1 MDPKFKPK
9 SFSYAEMEA
18 IALCDPERVII
29 NVLGRDC
36 WEVLQY
42 EGEETVKIF
51 ANDIVMRVM
60 ENFHSVP
67 QPDLQKTMIVNLLR
81 QIPKRNSTPY
91 PKLGSEEY
99 RLLVKLNL
107 PSEYRAQLFAD
118 MSFPRHLHQDY
129 IFMVRPRLV
138 EPV

>member
-9 SFSYAEMEA
+9 QFTYAEMES
-18 IALCDPERVII
+18 IAKCDAEDVII
-29 NVLGRDC
+29 AVLGRDC

-51 ANDIVMRVM
+51 AHDIVLRVM
-60 ENFHSVP
+60 ENYGTVP
-67 QPDLQKTMIVNLLR
+67 APDLQKTMIVNLLR
-81 QIPKRNSTPY
+81 QIPKRNEVPY
-91 PKLGSEEY
+91 QALGSEEY

-107 PSEYRAQLFAD
+107 PSDYRAGLFAD

-129 IFMVRPRLV
+129 IFMIRNKP
-138 EPV
+138 